1 MKSANNKTL
10 AIVSVALSALLILG
24 AFTVLWLV
32 PRDAAPAAAQS
43 ASSNSSQITV
53 AGTGSVSVTP
63 DTVKVTVGV
72 SDQEST
78 VAAAQS
84 KVDSGVA
91 AITDKLKA
99 AGIDA
104 KDYRTVQ
111 YSIEPVMDY
120 NSSPQGQ
127 STGKLSGFNV
137 TNMIEIT
144 LHNTAQSAPLLDS
157 LVSAGANSVYGI
169 TFSVSDTSTP
179 QQQAYDQAMQDA
191 NSRAQKIAALS
202 HLTLVKIVNVS
213 ENGASSPIMFD
224 SKPTGLGGG
233 AGAVI
238 TPGQQNITS
247 TLVVT
252 YEASAK

>member
-1 MKSANNKTL
+1 MKSTGNRTL

-24 AFTVLWLV
+24 AFTVVWLV

-43 ASSNSSQITV
+43 ASGNPSQITV
-53 AGTGSVSVTP
+53 VGTGSVSVTP
-63 DTVKVTVGV
+63 DTVKITVGV

-84 KVDSGVA
+84 KVDGGVA
-91 AITDKLKA
+91 AITAKLKA
-99 AGIDA
+99 VGIDA

-120 NSSPQGQ
+120 NGSVKGESAP
-127 STGKLSGFNV
+127 LMGFNV

-144 LHNTAQSAPLLDS
+144 LHDVTRAGPLLDS
-157 LVSAGANSVYGI
+157 LVGVGANSVYGVNY
-169 TFSVSDTSTP
+169 SVSDASTF
-179 QQQAYDQAMQDA
+179 QQQAYNQAMQDA

-202 HLTLVKIVNVS
+202 NLTLGKIVSIS
-213 ENGASSPIMFD
+213 ENGASTPITFD
-224 SKPTGLGGG
+224 SKPSGLG
-233 AGAVI
+233 AGAIVA
-238 TPGQQNITS
+238 PGQQNVTS
-247 TLVVT
+247 TLIVI